1 MVTRSPKSQE
11 SLLAKFP
18 MLSFFRG
25 LRCRKSMRW
34 ASLSLI
40 LTLACS
46 GFVAGQDAKESDFYR
61 ITTFDIP
68 EKEVLEAGAFQIMS
82 DGRMAVATRRGEVWM
97 IKDPLA
103 EKITASQFSRFAHGL
118 HEPLGLAERDGWLYV
133 TQRSDV
139 SRLRDRD
146 GDGVADDFEVVGD
159 GWEINGDYH
168 EYAFGSKF
176 DRQGNLWVA
185 LCLTGSFGSDVPFRG
200 WCMRVTPD
208 GKTIPTTYGLRSP
221 GGIAFNS
228 QGDTFYT
235 DNQGPW
241 NGTCSLKQ
249 LVPGRFVGH
258 PGGNEWTKQVEEF
271 RGIKPVEPKNNSRI
285 ATEMEKN
292 PDFIPPAVLFPY
304 EKMGQSASGIA
315 CDTTHGKFG
324 PFEDQLFIGDQTH
337 STIMRVDL
345 EMVDGLYQGACFPF
359 RAGFQSGVVGVEMGP
374 SGSLFVGGTNRG
386 WGSRGPKDFAVERLD
401 WTGKMPFEIKTM
413 RLTPKGFVLSFTKSV
428 DAKIASDPSSYT
440 LDTFTYI
447 YREQYGSPE
456 VDAGKGTV
464 RSANVSADGMSVELE
479 VDGLRVGHIHELHA
493 VGVRSKEGEKLLHSN
508 AYYTLNKLK
517 K

>member
-1 MVTRSPKSQE
+1 M
-11 SLLAKFP
+11 
-18 MLSFFRG
+18 
-25 LRCRKSMRW
+25 
-34 ASLSLI
+34 
-40 LTLACS
+40 
-46 GFVAGQDAKESDFYR
+46 GQDASESDFYR

-103 EKITASQFSRFAHGL
+103 EKVTASQFSRFAHGL

-139 SRLRDRD
+139 SRIRDRD

-258 PGGNEWTKQVEEF
+258 PGGNEWTKQAQEF
-271 RGIKPVEPKNNSRI
+271 KGSSQCSRKTTVGLQQRWKRTLI
-285 ATEMEKN
+285 SYH
-292 PDFIPPAVLFPY
+292 PPFYSLTKRWGNRRAVLRATRPM
-304 EKMGQSASGIA
+304 ESSGHLKTSFLSVTKLIVRS
-315 CDTTHGKFG
+315 CVWIWKSWMVFIKVLVS
-324 PFEDQLFIGDQTH
+324 PFVL
-337 STIMRVDL
+337 
-345 EMVDGLYQGACFPF
+345 
-359 RAGFQSGVVGVEMGP
+359 GF
-374 SGSLFVGGTNRG
+374 NRG
-386 WGSRGPKDFAVERLD
+386 
-401 WTGKMPFEIKTM
+401 
-413 RLTPKGFVLSFTKSV
+413 
-428 DAKIASDPSSYT
+428 
-440 LDTFTYI
+440 
-447 YREQYGSPE
+447 
-456 VDAGKGTV
+456 
-464 RSANVSADGMSVELE
+464 
-479 VDGLRVGHIHELHA
+479 
-493 VGVRSKEGEKLLHSN
+493 
-508 AYYTLNKLK
+508 
-517 K
+517 

>member
-1 MVTRSPKSQE
+1 
-11 SLLAKFP
+11 
-18 MLSFFRG
+18 
-25 LRCRKSMRW
+25 
-34 ASLSLI
+34 
-40 LTLACS
+40 
-46 GFVAGQDAKESDFYR
+46 
-61 ITTFDIP
+61 
-68 EKEVLEAGAFQIMS
+68 
-82 DGRMAVATRRGEVWM
+82 
-97 IKDPLA
+97 
-103 EKITASQFSRFAHGL
+103 
-118 HEPLGLAERDGWLYV
+118 
-133 TQRSDV
+133 
-139 SRLRDRD
+139 
-146 GDGVADDFEVVGD
+146 
-159 GWEINGDYH
+159 
-168 EYAFGSKF
+168 
-176 DRQGNLWVA
+176 
-185 LCLTGSFGSDVPFRG
+185 
-200 WCMRVTPD
+200 
-208 GKTIPTTYGLRSP
+208 
-221 GGIAFNS
+221 
-228 QGDTFYT
+228 
-235 DNQGPW
+235 
-241 NGTCSLKQ
+241 

-258 PGGNEWTKQVEEF
+258 PGGNEWAKQAEEF
-271 RGIKPVEPKNNSRI
+271 RGVRPVEPKNNSRI
-285 ATEMEKN
+285 ATEVEKN

-345 EMVDGLYQGACFPF
+345 EIVDGLYQGACFPF

-456 VDAGKGTV
+456 VDSGKGTV

-479 VDGLRVGHIHELHA
+479 VEGLRVGHIHELHA
-493 VGVRSKEGEKLLHSN
+493 VAVRSKEGEKLLHSN
-508 AYYTLNKLK
+508 AYYTLNKLRK
-517 K
+517 